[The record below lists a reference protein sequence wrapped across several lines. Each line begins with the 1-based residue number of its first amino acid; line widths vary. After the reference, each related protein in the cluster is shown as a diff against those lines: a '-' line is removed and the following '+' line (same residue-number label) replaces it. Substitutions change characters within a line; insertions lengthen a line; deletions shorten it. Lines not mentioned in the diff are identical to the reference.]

1 MCNRMEQ
8 LINDLKI
15 LIREYVGLSAY
26 ALLSDKEDVL
36 NLWLGYKFLSFD
48 RLEVILSE
56 IETMA
61 RHEMYY
67 SRCLREGK
75 SIKTDIDN
83 CANCKYYKLKTS
95 GLIFD
100 EDCKSLCHKR
110 KE

>member
-1 MCNRMEQ
+1 MEQ
-8 LINDLKI
+8 LISDLKT
-15 LIREYVGLSAY
+15 LIREYAGLSAY
-26 ALLSDKEDVL
+26 ALMSDKEGLL

-83 CANCKYYKLKTS
+83 CANCKYYNFRAN
-95 GLIFD
+95 I
-100 EDCKSLCHKR
+100 
-110 KE
+110 

>member
-1 MCNRMEQ
+1 MEK
-8 LINDLKI
+8 LIRDLKI
-15 LIREYVGLSAY
+15 LIREYVGLSVY
-26 ALLSDKEDVL
+26 ALMSDNEDVL
-36 NLWLGYKFLSFD
+36 NICLGYKFLSFD
-48 RLEVILSE
+48 RLGAILSE

-83 CANCKYYKLKTS
+83 CANCKYYNLKTS
-95 GLIFD
+95 GLIHD